1 MATLSK
7 YDDYNFPLATSSPG
21 HYGNLSTDQ
30 EAALHDLRTHL
41 EEAKF
46 TERLDTLSLVLLT
59 FSLLDHLFNSHGPV
73 TLLEEEGFLCE

>member
-7 YDDYNFPLATSSPG
+7 YDDYDFPLTTSAPG

-46 TERLDTLSLVLLT
+46 TERLDTLSLVL
-59 FSLLDHLFNSHGPV
+59 FDLLPLCILSDVHGLV
-73 TLLEEEGFLCE
+73 AFLEEEGFLCE